1 MEWLSVEMLSRVQF
15 AVAVFFHFL
24 FVPLT
29 LGLSLLIAIMQT
41 IYYRTG
47 EEQYKRL
54 AKFWGKLFL
63 INFAVGVVTG
73 IALVFQFGTNWS
85 RYSEFVGAVF
95 GPLLAIEATVAFFL
109 ESTFIAVWHFGWD
122 KVSKRLHLISIWL
135 VTIAGNLSAI
145 WIILANGWMQNPIG
159 YEKVRMVN
167 GVAEATAG
175 KLYQPGDIAI
185 LTDFFAVVTN
195 PYAWGQFF
203 HTILGAWVLGGFFV
217 LGISAYYLLKKRE
230 NDMFTRSVKIAAPF
244 TLLACLALVLVGHAH
259 GNYMSRVQPSK
270 LAAMESHW
278 ETQKGAPFYIITIPD
293 PNPDN
298 ERNLVEWLPIP
309 GGLSFLAYSD
319 FDAEVT
325 GLKDIPKE
333 DRPPVLLSF
342 LSFRT
347 MVALG
352 GLFILLSFLAT
363 LYRKNLG
370 EKRLVS
376 WALLLSIPLPYVAL
390 AAGWMLAEVG
400 RQPWIIYGVMRT
412 SQAASP
418 IPAESVGL
426 SLVTFTLAY
435 TFIGLAALWL
445 IRRTVVQGPKPVA
458 GGGDAASGP
467 SSPAEGAEMAEA
479 GTGSAKGGK

>member
-47 EEQYKRL
+47 DEQYKRL

-122 KVSKRLHLISIWL
+122 RVSKRLHLISIWL

-167 GVAEATAG
+167 GMAEATAG
-175 KLYQPGDIAI
+175 KLYEYGDIAI
-185 LTDFFAVVTN
+185 LTDFLAVVSN

-203 HTILGAWVLGGFFV
+203 HTIFGSWVLGGFFV

-230 NDMFTRSVKIAAPF
+230 SGMFNRSVKIAAPF
-244 TLLACLALVLVGHAH
+244 TLVSCLALVLIGHFH
-259 GNYMSRVQPSK
+259 GNYMSKVQPSK

-293 PNPDN
+293 PNQDN
-298 ERNLVEWLPIP
+298 ERNLIEWLPIP

-319 FDAEVT
+319 FDAEVK

-333 DRPPVLLSF
+333 DRPPVLLTF

-352 GLFILLSFLAT
+352 GLFLLLSFLAT
-363 LYRKNLG
+363 LNRKDLG
-370 EKRLVS
+370 QKRLVS

-400 RQPWIIYGVMRT
+400 RQPWIIYEVMRT

-418 IPAESVGL
+418 IPAQSVGF
-426 SLVTFTLAY
+426 SLVFFTLAY

-445 IRRTVVQGPKPVA
+445 IRRAVVQGPKPVP
-458 GGGDAASGP
+458 G
-467 SSPAEGAEMAEA
+467 AEA
-479 GTGSAKGGK
+479 GGNDADSGPALAAAAKGGE